1 MARIAHFRKI
11 LKDDFLKKIKFFTE
25 FLSARDILDA
35 AAAKN
40 YHWRERIWTPIQTL
54 WAFLVQVL
62 DPDCPCREAV
72 AQILA
77 EQAACGQQVTASP
90 DPSAY
95 CQGRQRLPLSL
106 FKSVLRQVG
115 QRLQAKVG
123 SAYYWCGRRVWI
135 VDGSTCSMPDTASLQ
150 QSFGQPD
157 GQKPGCGFP
166 VARVVAMFC
175 WATGAVL
182 DVAIGAYRSSELNLW
197 HQLWG
202 QLHTGDIVLG
212 DRFFCAYSYL
222 AELLQKGCDG
232 VFRLHGAR
240 SRTVDF
246 RQGKRLGKD
255 DRLVTWYRPKICPRG
270 LSAERFAS
278 LPETLT
284 VRLLRFHTSV
294 PGFRDETIIV
304 ATTLLDPKLYPFEQ
318 IAGLYRDRWIVELRL
333 RDIKTTLGMDILRGK
348 SAEVVRKEI
357 YMHLLVYNLIRVLMW
372 QASETHHRPLHRLS
386 FAGTLQ
392 RVNVILPYLW
402 LFSGTKKA
410 VVLYQY
416 LLSWIARDKLP
427 FRPNRIEPRAVKR
440 RPKEYA
446 LSNKPR
452 SEMREALL
460 Q

>member
-1 MARIAHFRKI
+1 
-11 LKDDFLKKIKFFTE
+11 
-25 FLSARDILDA
+25 
-35 AAAKN
+35 
-40 YHWRERIWTPIQTL
+40 
-54 WAFLVQVL
+54 
-62 DPDCPCREAV
+62 
-72 AQILA
+72 
-77 EQAACGQQVTASP
+77 
-90 DPSAY
+90 
-95 CQGRQRLPLSL
+95 
-106 FKSVLRQVG
+106 
-115 QRLQAKVG
+115 
-123 SAYYWCGRRVWI
+123 
-135 VDGSTCSMPDTASLQ
+135 
-150 QSFGQPD
+150 
-157 GQKPGCGFP
+157 
-166 VARVVAMFC
+166 MFC

-202 QLHTGDIVLG
+202 QLHNGDVVLG

-304 ATTLLDPKLYPFEQ
+304 ATTLLDPKAYPFEQ

-416 LLSWIARDKLP
+416 LLSWVARDKLP

-446 LSNKPR
+446 LLNKPR